1 MLEQKTIESYSQML
15 SREGIRVNYSPD
27 AITASFNI
35 KERSI
40 ELPMYSYLGATECQL
55 LTSHEVGHALF
66 SKYDPDSF
74 VEYGRK
80 YGCLFNIVEDIYI
93 ESEIKKEY
101 PGLREVFKDGYT
113 SLNKENFF
121 GIDPEKVGSYSFLD
135 RLNLFFKI
143 GHCVK
148 VPFSQEESEIIVDCY
163 NLQSNDD
170 VLAMCDRI
178 KKFQE
183 QKKQEQEEQGQ
194 EESAMSSCEDE
205 SEQREEQE
213 DQDRGQEESYETD
226 IEEDEPEQEE
236 EQEQD
241 EEQEDQEEQEP
252 EGSNDIADQTQEG
265 FTYKNF
271 EESVS
276 SELEE
281 KQEKNNTNNA
291 SEAFVDTDIVLDLNN
306 IPESECVI
314 DYTNETKFIVNAVK
328 RFPNSRFNQRMQEDL
343 EKLRSLGNEGDAYF
357 KMLKNAKRA
366 KDVKLRN
373 TGRIDT
379 RRLAKYKTTETIFKK
394 RIIQSKETNH
404 GIVIMLDYSGSM
416 TQQIK
421 DVISQAILVCEFC
434 KRNSIKFEI
443 YLFGATTNSP
453 NYMNCPNLVY
463 KIADQNTYTP
473 EMLYVYSVNAKDYS
487 PHFEQSLN
495 KELYNLLKD
504 KFYLYMS
511 QTPMATATVASY
523 YAIKRMKMANVDK
536 THLIFITDGLPTD
549 IDIKAS
555 FTNAFNHGPE
565 TMQEF
570 SNGNNHHVFVDGIAY
585 PVLPYTLYIYALI
598 AAMFSHIKLMFGTDI
613 TLSYINPGTIKK
625 TRKGESISGFTTAK
639 SMEGYSLFSKYAMPH
654 MADFMDLH
662 QQIQVFSLGTGF
674 ADNVVLYNK
683 RLDLEKWV
691 NTNTVKGVQK
701 HLALE
706 SGKNKALSIFVKELA
721 KKIA

>member
-74 VEYGRK
+74 VEYGEK

-101 PGLREVFKDGYT
+101 PGLREVFRNGYT

-143 GHCVK
+143 GHCIK
-148 VPFSQEESEIIVDCY
+148 VPFNQEESEIIVDCY

-183 QKKQEQEEQGQ
+183 QKKQEQEQ
-194 EESAMSSCEDE
+194 EEQEQSAMSSCEN
-205 SEQREEQE
+205 EQEQEQE

-226 IEEDEPEQEE
+226 TEEEPEQE
-236 EQEQD
+236 Q
-241 EEQEDQEEQEP
+241 EQEDQEEQEPEEP

-281 KQEKNNTNNA
+281 KQEKNNINNA

-416 TQQIK
+416 NQQIK

-453 NYMNCPNLVY
+453 NYMTCPNVVY

-487 PHFEQSLN
+487 PHFEKSLN
-495 KELYNLLKD
+495 KELYDMLKD

-549 IDIKAS
+549 TDIKAS
-555 FTNAFNHGPE
+555 FTNAFNHGIG

-625 TRKGESISGFTTAK
+625 TRKGEYISGFTTEK
-639 SMEGYSLFSKYAMPH
+639 SMEGYSLFSKYAMPR
-654 MADFMDLH
+654 MTDFMDLH

-674 ADNVVLYNK
+674 ADNIILYNK
-683 RLDLEKWV
+683 RLDLEKQV
-691 NTNTVKGVQK
+691 NTNTVNGVQK
-701 HLALE
+701 YLSFE
-706 SGKNKALSIFVKELA
+706 SEKNKALSVFVKELA

>member
-1 MLEQKTIESYSQML
+1 MLEQRTIESYSQML

-27 AITASFNI
+27 ARTASFHM
-35 KERSI
+35 KDRSI

-74 VEYGRK
+74 VEYGHK

-93 ESEIKKEY
+93 ESAIKKEY
-101 PGLREVFKDGYT
+101 PGLREVFKNGYT

-121 GIDPEKVGSYSFLD
+121 GIDPEKVGTYSFLD

-143 GHCVK
+143 GHCIK
-148 VPFSQEESEIIVDCY
+148 VPFTQEESEIIVDCY

-178 KKFQE
+178 LEFRKE

-194 EESAMSSCEDE
+194 EESTISSCEN
-205 SEQREEQE
+205 
-213 DQDRGQEESYETD
+213 DQNQ
-226 IEEDEPEQEE
+226 E
-236 EQEQD
+236 EQEQ
-241 EEQEDQEEQEP
+241 EEQEEQEGYESEQEYEEEEEEEWEEEL
-252 EGSNDIADQTQEG
+252 EGDQTQEG

-281 KQEKNNTNNA
+281 KQEKSNTNNE
-291 SEAFVDTDIVLDLNN
+291 SETFVDTDIVLDLNN

-328 RFPNSRFNQRMQEDL
+328 KFPNSMFNQRMQEDL

-394 RIIQSKETNH
+394 RIIQNKETNH

-434 KRNSIKFEI
+434 KRNNIKFEI
-443 YLFGATTNSP
+443 YLFGATTNYP
-453 NYMNCPNLVY
+453 NYMNCPNIIY
-463 KIADQNTYTP
+463 KIADQTTYTP

-495 KELYNLLKD
+495 KELYNMLKD

-549 IDIKAS
+549 TDIKAS
-555 FTNAFNHGPE
+555 FTNAFNHGID
-565 TMQEF
+565 TMREF
-570 SNGNNHHVFVDGIAY
+570 SNGNTHHVFVDGIAY

-625 TRKGESISGFTTAK
+625 TRKGESISGFTTPK

-691 NTNTVKGVQK
+691 NTNTVNGVQK
-701 HLALE
+701 HLAHE

>member
-74 VEYGRK
+74 VEYGEK

-101 PGLREVFKDGYT
+101 PGLREVFRNGYT

-143 GHCVK
+143 GHCIK

-183 QKKQEQEEQGQ
+183 QKKQEQEEQEGY
-194 EESAMSSCEDE
+194 E
-205 SEQREEQE
+205 SEQE
-213 DQDRGQEESYETD
+213 Y
-226 IEEDEPEQEE
+226 EE
-236 EQEQD
+236 E
-241 EEQEDQEEQEP
+241 EEEWEEELEGDQ
-252 EGSNDIADQTQEG
+252 AQEG

-281 KQEKNNTNNA
+281 RQEKNNTNNE
-291 SEAFVDTDIVLDLNN
+291 SETFVDTDIVLDLNN

-328 RFPNSRFNQRMQEDL
+328 RFPNSMFNQRMQEDL

-394 RIIQSKETNH
+394 RIIQNKETNH

-416 TQQIK
+416 NQQIK

-434 KRNSIKFEI
+434 KRNNIKFEI
-443 YLFGATTNSP
+443 YLFGATTNYP
-453 NYMNCPNLVY
+453 NYMNCPNVVY

-495 KELYNLLKD
+495 KELYDMLKD

-549 IDIKAS
+549 TDIKAS
-555 FTNAFNHGPE
+555 FTNAFNHGIE
-565 TMQEF
+565 TMREF

-654 MADFMDLH
+654 MTDFMDLH

-674 ADNVVLYNK
+674 ADNIVLYNK
-683 RLDLEKWV
+683 RLDFEKWV
-691 NTNTVKGVQK
+691 NTNTVNGVQK
-701 HLALE
+701 YLALE
-706 SGKNKALSIFVKELA
+706 SGKNKALSVFVKELA

>member
-1 MLEQKTIESYSQML
+1 MLEQRTIESYSQML

-27 AITASFNI
+27 ARTASFNI

-74 VEYGRK
+74 VEYGEK

-101 PGLREVFKDGYT
+101 PGLREVFRNGYT

-143 GHCVK
+143 GHCIK

-183 QKKQEQEEQGQ
+183 QKKQEQEE
-194 EESAMSSCEDE
+194 
-205 SEQREEQE
+205 
-213 DQDRGQEESYETD
+213 
-226 IEEDEPEQEE
+226 
-236 EQEQD
+236 
-241 EEQEDQEEQEP
+241 EQEDQEEQEP

-271 EESVS
+271 EKSVS

-281 KQEKNNTNNA
+281 K
-291 SEAFVDTDIVLDLNN
+291 FVDTDIVLDLNN

-328 RFPNSRFNQRMQEDL
+328 RFPNSRFNQKMQEDL

-357 KMLKNAKRA
+357 KMLKNAKKA

-394 RIIQSKETNH
+394 RIIQNKETNH

-416 TQQIK
+416 NQQIK

-434 KRNSIKFEI
+434 KRNNIKFEI
-443 YLFGATTNSP
+443 YLFGATINSP
-453 NYMNCPNLVY
+453 NYMTCPNVVY

-473 EMLYVYSVNAKDYS
+473 EMLYVYSVNARDYS

-495 KELYNLLKD
+495 KELYDLLKD

-549 IDIKAS
+549 TDIKAS
-555 FTNAFNHGPE
+555 FTNAFNHGID
-565 TMQEF
+565 TMREF

-625 TRKGESISGFTTAK
+625 TRRGEHISGFTTQK

-674 ADNVVLYNK
+674 ADNIVLYNK

-691 NTNTVKGVQK
+691 NTNTVNGVQK

-706 SGKNKALSIFVKELA
+706 SEKNKALSIFVKELA

>member
-1 MLEQKTIESYSQML
+1 MLEQRTIESYSQML

-27 AITASFNI
+27 ARTASFNMKDRTI
-35 KERSI
+35 K
-40 ELPMYSYLGATECQL
+40 LPMYSYLGATECQL

-80 YGCLFNIVEDIYI
+80 YGCLFNIVEDIFI

-121 GIDPEKVGSYSFLD
+121 GIDPEKVDTYSFLD

-143 GHCVK
+143 GHCIK

-178 KKFQE
+178 LEFQKEQKNQE
-183 QKKQEQEEQGQ
+183 QEGQDQEESTMSSCENEQEQEEQEEQ
-194 EESAMSSCEDE
+194 EGYE
-205 SEQREEQE
+205 SEQE
-213 DQDRGQEESYETD
+213 Y
-226 IEEDEPEQEE
+226 EE
-236 EQEQD
+236 E
-241 EEQEDQEEQEP
+241 EEEWEEEL
-252 EGSNDIADQTQEG
+252 EGDQTQEG

-281 KQEKNNTNNA
+281 KQEKNNTNSD
-291 SEAFVDTDIVLDLNN
+291 SETFVDTDIVLDLNN

-416 TQQIK
+416 NQQIK

-434 KRNSIKFEI
+434 KRNNIKFEI
-443 YLFGATTNSP
+443 YLFGATINSP
-453 NYMNCPNLVY
+453 NYMNCPNVVY
-463 KIADQNTYTP
+463 KITDQTTYTP
-473 EMLYVYSVNAKDYS
+473 EMLYVYSVNARDYS

-495 KELYNLLKD
+495 KELYDLLKD

-549 IDIKAS
+549 TDIKAS
-555 FTNAFNHGPE
+555 FTNACNHGPE
-565 TMQEF
+565 TMREF

-585 PVLPYTLYIYALI
+585 PVLPYTLYIYASI

-625 TRKGESISGFTTAK
+625 TRKGEHISGFTTEK

-654 MADFMDLH
+654 MAEFMDLH

-674 ADNVVLYNK
+674 ADNIILYNK
-683 RLDLEKWV
+683 RLDLEKQV
-691 NTNTVKGVQK
+691 NINTVNGVQK

-706 SGKNKALSIFVKELA
+706 SEKNKALSIFVKELA

>member
-74 VEYGRK
+74 VEYGEK

-101 PGLREVFKDGYT
+101 PGLREVFRNGYT

-143 GHCVK
+143 GHCIK
-148 VPFSQEESEIIVDCY
+148 VPFNQEESEIIVDCY

-183 QKKQEQEEQGQ
+183 QKKQEQEEQEQ
-194 EESAMSSCEDE
+194 SAMSSCEN
-205 SEQREEQE
+205 EQEQEQE
-213 DQDRGQEESYETD
+213 DQVRGQEESYETD
-226 IEEDEPEQEE
+226 TEEEPEQE
-236 EQEQD
+236 Q
-241 EEQEDQEEQEP
+241 EQEDQEKQEPEEP

-281 KQEKNNTNNA
+281 KQEKNNINNA

-404 GIVIMLDYSGSM
+404 GIVIMLDYSGTM
-416 TQQIK
+416 NQQIK

-453 NYMNCPNLVY
+453 NYMTCPNVVY

-487 PHFEQSLN
+487 PHFEKSLN
-495 KELYNLLKD
+495 KELYDMLKD

-549 IDIKAS
+549 TDIKAS
-555 FTNAFNHGPE
+555 FTNAFNHGIE
-565 TMQEF
+565 TMREF
-570 SNGNNHHVFVDGIAY
+570 SSGNNHHVFVDGIAY

-625 TRKGESISGFTTAK
+625 TRKGEYISGFTTEK
-639 SMEGYSLFSKYAMPH
+639 SMEGYSLFSKYAMPR
-654 MADFMDLH
+654 MTDFMDLH

-674 ADNVVLYNK
+674 ADNIILYNK
-683 RLDLEKWV
+683 RLDLEKQV
-691 NTNTVKGVQK
+691 NTNTVNGVQK
-701 HLALE
+701 YLSFE
-706 SGKNKALSIFVKELA
+706 SEKNKALSVFVKELA